1 MFVVV
6 NGGADSG
13 VVLVPL
19 ISLDFAIT
27 VPVSEVLKEL
37 HKDFV
42 LGGLATLDLR
52 VHAAVVHSTEVSGSD
67 FSITVGVKLKEG
79 LVDHSLS
86 LGIQTAADADEE
98 LIEVDMT
105 IAIGVEE
112 THECV
117 GFGTGDT
124 DLDLAEARIELFGI
138 DLVVAVEG
146 VKVSE
151 GPAETS
157 DCLGTTGMNL
167 CTYSLE
173 NYMGIIRNKVRSL

>member
-1 MFVVV
+1 MIVVV

-19 ISLDFAIT
+19 ISLDFAVT
-27 VPVSEVLKEL
+27 VLVSEVLEEL
-37 HKDFV
+37 HEDFV
-42 LGGLATLDLR
+42 LGDLATLDLR
-52 VHAAVVHSTEVSGSD
+52 VHAAVVHTTEVRGSD
-67 FSITVGVKLKEG
+67 LSITVGVELKEG
-79 LVDHSLS
+79 LVDHSLP
-86 LGIQTAADADEE
+86 LGVQTAADADEE

-105 IAIGVEE
+105 IAIGVEKA
-112 THECV
+112 HKSV
-117 GFGTGDT
+117 GFGAGNA
-124 DLDLAEARIELFGI
+124 DLDLTEARVEFFGI

-157 DCLGTTGMNL
+157 DSLSSTGLNL

-173 NYMGIIRNKVRSL
+173 NYMS